1 MQEGLLTSEGSYPCS
16 VGNTC
21 VGGSTPCSREL
32 FMFRTEGS
40 TSARGSAHFR
50 RELFLFS
57 REHLCRRECSL
68 QQGAIHIQQR
78 APVQER
84 ALTTTESYSYS
95 VGSTSMRECSL
106 QQGAIYGQYRSP
118 LPEATALPHPPTSG
132 LCAAPPSYQWPVS
145 RPAALLVA
153 SVLPQTHFLAYYR
166 VTFLTRA
173 PLKITSF

>member
-68 QQGAIHIQQR
+68 QQGAIHIQQG

-145 RPAALLVA
+145 QPAALPVA
-153 SVLPQTHFLAYYR
+153 SVLPQTPKKL
-166 VTFLTRA
+166 
-173 PLKITSF
+173 SFFFQSWGKKTEF

>member
-68 QQGAIHIQQR
+68 QQGAIHIQQG

-132 LCAAPPSYQWPVS
+132 QSPHPLPNQWPVCYP
-145 RPAALLVA
+145 RP
-153 SVLPQTHFLAYYR
+153 
-166 VTFLTRA
+166 
-173 PLKITSF
+173 TSWPTTG

>member
-57 REHLCRRECSL
+57 REHMYRREHSL
-68 QQGAIHIQQR
+68 QQEAIHIQEG
-78 APVQER
+78 AV
-84 ALTTTESYSYS
+84 TTKGSYSYS
-95 VGSTSMRECSL
+95 VASTCAGGSAC
-106 QQGAIYGQYRSP
+106 
-118 LPEATALPHPPTSG
+118 
-132 LCAAPPSYQWPVS
+132 
-145 RPAALLVA
+145 
-153 SVLPQTHFLAYYR
+153 
-166 VTFLTRA
+166 
-173 PLKITSF
+173 